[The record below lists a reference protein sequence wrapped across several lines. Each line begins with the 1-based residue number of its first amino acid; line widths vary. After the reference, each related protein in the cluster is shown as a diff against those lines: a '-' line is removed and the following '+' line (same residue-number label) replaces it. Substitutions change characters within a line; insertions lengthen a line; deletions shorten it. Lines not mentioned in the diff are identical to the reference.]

1 MLISR
6 AAIFQAE
13 GHGNVAISPE
23 WGDKSCFNL
32 IVYIKLNLV
41 IACCGI
47 QKAQELTASRRVNHL
62 IDTGKCKRILGA
74 GIIQASV
81 IYTHAPS
88 SILLW
93 NQNWIF

>member
-1 MLISR
+1 MLISC
-6 AAIFQAE
+6 AAIFQAK
-13 GHGNVAISPE
+13 GHGDVAISPE

-47 QKAQELTASRRVNHL
+47 QKAEELPASRRINHL
-62 IDTGKCKRILGA
+62 IDTGQCKRILGV
-74 GIIQASV
+74 GLIQASV

-88 SILLW
+88 SILLR
-93 NQNWIF
+93 NQNWIS

>member
-13 GHGNVAISPE
+13 GHGDVTISPE

-47 QKAQELTASRRVNHL
+47 QKAQELTASRRINHL
-62 IDTGKCKRILGA
+62 IDTGQRKRILGA
-74 GIIQASV
+74 GLIQASV
-81 IYTHAPS
+81 IYTHEPS
-88 SILLW
+88 SILLR
-93 NQNWIF
+93 NQNWIC